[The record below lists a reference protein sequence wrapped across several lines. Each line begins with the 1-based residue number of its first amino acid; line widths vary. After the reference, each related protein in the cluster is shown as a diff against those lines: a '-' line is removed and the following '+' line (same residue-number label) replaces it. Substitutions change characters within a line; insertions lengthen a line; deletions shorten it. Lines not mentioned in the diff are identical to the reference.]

1 MFYSVFVQANRRN
14 VFHIPE
20 FADYLPPKSEGNSMR
35 RHFAIAAAAALLCTS
50 SFVYA
55 QQPAPAPVQQ
65 PSATQ
70 QPQPQPEPGA
80 NSFTESQAK
89 SRLEGAGY
97 SNVSALRKDEQG
109 IWRGTAMKDG
119 KRVNVA
125 VDFKGNITLS

>member
-1 MFYSVFVQANRRN
+1 VFVHASQRN

-20 FADYLPPKSEGNSMR
+20 FAEYLPPTLEGNSMR

-50 SFVYA
+50 SFGYA
-55 QQPAPAPVQQ
+55 QQPAPVPIQQ

-70 QPQPQPEPGA
+70 QPEPGA
-80 NSFTESQAK
+80 NSFTEAQAK

-97 SNVSALRKDEQG
+97 SNVSALRKDDQG